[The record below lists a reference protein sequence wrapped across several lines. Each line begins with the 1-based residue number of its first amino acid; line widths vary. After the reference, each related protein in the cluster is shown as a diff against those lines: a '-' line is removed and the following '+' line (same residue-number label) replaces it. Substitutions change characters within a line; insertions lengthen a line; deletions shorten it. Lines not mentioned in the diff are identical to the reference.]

1 MKNACWFESPA
12 RSYEIHSVISWVALA
27 AAEQADFPF
36 LVVLIMDYISMQ
48 SCTES
53 VNVAA

>member
-1 MKNACWFESPA
+1 
-12 RSYEIHSVISWVALA
+12 VALA